1 MLVFHFMIPGLP
13 KSPARV
19 KPLGEKL
26 WVICVSYWVDV
37 FWSRSGFGWLGAAR
51 AVAVIQKVKCS
62 C

>member
-13 KSPARV
+13 KSPERI
-19 KPLGEKL
+19 KPFGERL

-37 FWSRSGFGWLGAAR
+37 FWSRSGFSCLGAAC
-51 AVAVIQKVKCS
+51 AVAVIQKAKCS